1 MAWTDYDKPGEW
13 FGAGYAAAANAI
25 SFNTNDAAANKT
37 LTELTDAEAKADD
50 TGDSRKVIYAL
61 AEAFYA
67 KYNRL
72 ATADRPTQMQI
83 YRSTSSNDI
92 TGETTRTYTLVFKVT
107 PTAVD
112 VTDEPT

>member
-1 MAWTDYDKPGEW
+1 MAFTDHDKPGEW

-25 SFNTNDAAANKT
+25 SLNTNDAASNKT
-37 LTELTDAEAKADD
+37 LPELTDEEANAI
-50 TGDSRKVIYAL
+50 TGDARKVIYAL

-67 KYNRL
+67 KYNSL
-72 ATADRPTQMQI
+72 VAADRPAQMQI

-107 PTAVD
+107 PTGMD
-112 VTDEPT
+112 VAAEPS

>member
-1 MAWTDYDKPGEW
+1 MAFTDYDNPGEW
-13 FGAGYAAAANAI
+13 FGAGYSLASNAI
-25 SFNTNDAAANKT
+25 TMNTNDAAANKT
-37 LTELTDAEAKADD
+37 LTELTDAEANAT

-67 KYNRL
+67 KYNSL

-107 PTAVD
+107 PTDVD
-112 VTDEPT
+112 VAAEPT